1 VTLLV
6 IALGV
11 VAAGGLGSLAA
22 ARWPRAA
29 TAFGAGG
36 ALVGSALGLAQA
48 LSVLVQGAEPAPVDL
63 PWSVPMG
70 RLALGIDAL
79 SAFFLVPLFV
89 VSALAAVYAIAY
101 LRHEGSIRSP
111 AAFWLW
117 YDALVASIAL
127 VLTARSA
134 VLFLVAWELMA
145 LASYLLVVF
154 HHERGEVRKAGWTY
168 LAATHLGT
176 AFLLVFFLELG
187 RASGSLDFA
196 SFVPPRRGASVLFGL
211 ALVGFGSKAGLF
223 PMHVWLPEAHPAAP
237 SPVSALLSG
246 VMLKTG
252 LYGIVRAL
260 GWLGPPRSGFGVA
273 LLVLGLA
280 SGLGGALL
288 AVAQRDLKR
297 LLAYSSVENVGVIAL
312 GLGIGTLG
320 AAAGAPAV
328 AAGGYAGA
336 LLHVWGHAAMKSLL
350 FLGAGSV
357 REATGTLD
365 LERLGGLLRRM
376 PRTGTA
382 FVVGAAALCGLP
394 PFVGFSAELALLLAA
409 IHGVVE
415 QVALAPLLAAL
426 AGLALVSG
434 LAIVGFAKA
443 VGIALLGE
451 PRSGAAEGAHE
462 VARSMTGVCGTLAA
476 VCAALGLASPLV
488 IEASRRIVLALQ
500 PAAGPALDD
509 LCGVLWRTAAVGAC
523 LGALVGA
530 IGLARGRLLRNRLT
544 SAGPT
549 WDCGYGAPSPR
560 MQYTGSSFVEPLTRL
575 LDAALGPTRSG
586 TLPSTLFPLPSRL
599 ESRAPDPARE
609 WGFAPLFGAVDSLAR
624 RLRWLQGGS
633 AHLYVLYVVLATLAL
648 FLWKLG

>member
-1 VTLLV
+1 VTLLAV
-6 IALGV
+6 ALGV

-29 TAFGAGG
+29 TTFGAGG
-36 ALVGSALGLAQA
+36 AVAGSALGLAQA
-48 LSVLVQGAEPAPVDL
+48 LAVLVRGAEPAPVDL

-89 VSALAAVYAIAY
+89 VAALAAVYAVAY
-101 LRHEGSIRSP
+101 LRHEGAGRSP
-111 AAFWLW
+111 GAFWFW
-117 YDALVASIAL
+117 YDALVAAIAL
-127 VLTARSA
+127 VFTARGA

-145 LASYLLVVF
+145 LASYFLVVF
-154 HHERGEVRKAGWTY
+154 HHERGEVREAGWTY
-168 LAATHLGT
+168 LTATHLGT

-196 SFVPPRRGASVLFGL
+196 SFVPPPRGAGVLFGL
-211 ALVGFGSKAGLF
+211 ALIGFGSKAGLF

-252 LYGIVRAL
+252 VYGIVRAL
-260 GWLGPPRSGFGVA
+260 GWLGPQSRFGVA

-288 AVAQRDLKR
+288 ALAQRDLKR

-336 LLHVWGHAAMKSLL
+336 LLHVWGHAAMKALL
-350 FLGAGSV
+350 FLGAGSMGG
-357 REATGTLD
+357 ATGTLD
-365 LERLGGLLRRM
+365 VERLGGLLRRM
-376 PRTGTA
+376 PRTAAA
-382 FVVGAAALCGLP
+382 FVVGAAAICGLP

-462 VARSMTGVCGTLAA
+462 VARPMTGVCGTLAA
-476 VCAALGLASPLV
+476 VCAALGLASPVV

-500 PAAGPALDD
+500 PAAGPALDE
-509 LCGVLWRTAAVGAC
+509 LCGVLWHVAAVGAV
-523 LGALVGA
+523 LGALIGA
-530 IGLARGRLLRNRLT
+530 VGLARRRLLRERPT
-544 SAGPT
+544 AAGPT
-549 WDCGYGAPSPR
+549 WDCGYAAPSPR

-575 LDAALGPTRSG
+575 LDAALGPTRGG
-586 TLPSTLFPLPSRL
+586 TLPSALFPRASRL

-609 WGFAPLFGAVDSLAR
+609 WGFAPLFAGVDALAR